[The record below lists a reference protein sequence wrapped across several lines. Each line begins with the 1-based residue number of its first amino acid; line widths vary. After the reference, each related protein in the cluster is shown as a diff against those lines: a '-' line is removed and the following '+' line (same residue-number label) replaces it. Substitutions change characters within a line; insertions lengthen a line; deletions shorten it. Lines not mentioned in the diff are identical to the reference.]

1 MQGRAVLGLQSP
13 RAVIRS
19 AHQQDRDRTLH
30 ALRRKDQDMQL
41 LPVAHRDH
49 LLAQLEVVVDVG
61 KPGRR
66 DHGLVSLICWAA
78 TVATCVLPPGR
89 QSPYRPSSPS
99 SRCRLFLI
107 LKQPHRDGHG
117 CDGTGL
123 TCDEL
128 GTMWTK
134 P

>member
-30 ALRRKDQDMQL
+30 ALRRKNQDMQL

-66 DHGLVSLICWAA
+66 DHGLVSLICW
-78 TVATCVLPPGR
+78 GR
-89 QSPYRPSSPS
+89 DRCDMRSASWTPITLSPVV
-99 SRCRLFLI
+99 
-107 LKQPHRDGHG
+107 
-117 CDGTGL
+117 T
-123 TCDEL
+123 
-128 GTMWTK
+128 
-134 P
+134 